1 MIHHAGKMHIFF
13 GMKRPVESSPAWDLR
28 AMSKIGLTARELR
41 VRSTRLDEVGGP
53 SKPASRIFVVQPSHR
68 PSRSTRRR
76 RSPIEQRRWRA
87 AGSATALLSA
97 TKQLCGDVHTATSIT
112 GSGSIVSVPNQA
124 FTGHVLFLEDALVN
138 QEFNITLCCVH
149 FLQHAVQGGAK
160 RTWVSCR
167 RSEFTIYGSLGTWC
181 TSLLLD
187 MSKHESC
194 IWELFRCPCA
204 GFMWSGGSDGR
215 ASLSSPRLVASGGGR
230 RPELSVQP
238 LLSSIIRRTTSRRVI
253 ISNLDVMA
261 AFKVPRTA
269 TEALQSQT
277 PRARRIRLQR
287 CPLQPVLRFALCPR
301 SPYLYTH
308 MQI

>member
-1 MIHHAGKMHIFF
+1 MIHHAGKIHIFF

-76 RSPIEQRRWRA
+76 CSPIEQRRWRA

-124 FTGHVLFLEDALVN
+124 LPGHVLFLEYALVN

-149 FLQHAVQGGAK
+149 FLQHAVQGGGK

-204 GFMWSGGSDGR
+204 GFMWSGGSDGC
-215 ASLSSPRLVASGGGR
+215 ASLSSPRLVASGGGGTTGIKRPTPSFFHYSSNYFSPCNHFEFR
-230 RPELSVQP
+230 RDGSVQ
-238 LLSSIIRRTTSRRVI
+238 S
-253 ISNLDVMA
+253 A
-261 AFKVPRTA
+261 AYRD
-269 TEALQSQT
+269 
-277 PRARRIRLQR
+277 
-287 CPLQPVLRFALCPR
+287 
-301 SPYLYTH
+301 
-308 MQI
+308 